1 MAMALPILLAIW
13 ANETLPARDARGE
26 RLRPHPRHADARL
39 ARRILWSLAVAL
51 ALAALLFSR
60 SRAGIGTGLAA
71 FGAAGLAL
79 VWGASTP
86 QVRIAL
92 AAVAATALLL
102 AAYAGLTP
110 IVERFT
116 PDDLSLGYEG
126 RLRLGGATLRAGLD
140 FLPMGSGLG
149 TFADV
154 FQRYQAEVFP
164 GFIDHAHN
172 DYAEAFL
179 ELGVAGIAAI
189 ALALVAYLARFRALV
204 SRGAERNSASLQ
216 VAAGFS
222 LAAFAVH
229 AAFDFN
235 AHIPANAIYFAF
247 LAGAFFHEPR
257 S

>member
-1 MAMALPILLAIW
+1 MALPMLLAIW
-13 ANETLPARDARGE
+13 ASETLPARDAHGE

-71 FGAAGLAL
+71 FGAASLAL
-79 VWGASTP
+79 VWGVASS
-86 QVRIAL
+86 QVRAAL
-92 AAVAATALLL
+92 GVVAATALLL

-110 IVERFT
+110 IVERFS

-126 RLRLGGATLRAGLD
+126 RLRLAGTAMRAGLD
-140 FLPMGSGLG
+140 FLPLGSGLG

-154 FQRYQAEVFP
+154 FQRYQVDALV
-164 GFIDHAHN
+164 GFVDHAHN

-179 ELGVAGIAAI
+179 ELGVAGLAAI
-189 ALALVAYLARFRALV
+189 VLALVAYLARFGALA
-204 SRGAERNSASLQ
+204 SRGAGRSNASLQ
-216 VAAGFS
+216 LAAGFS

-229 AAFDFN
+229 GAFDFN

-247 LAGAFFHEPR
+247 LAGVFFHEPR
-257 S
+257 P